1 MPQFI
6 KLADEYPQFQS
17 QDTDWTWTY
26 AHSHIANLCTHITP
40 LYTHSIVFI
49 HINCTL
55 SHWNAVSRLKNSF
68 TNTFSLHRIHCPI
81 STHTHTLAA
90 VVWVRLFWH
99 FSCALVCANKIL
111 NFQLDNELDP
121 TRFRF
126 VSSRASHSLP
136 SFTTL
141 HCTALHWLLWLYGES
156 HHIDWLLLLLLYPL
170 LCCCEQHTFTRISFA
185 QACSDRPL
193 PPFFSV
199 SQYSVP
205 FRQRNA

>member
-26 AHSHIANLCTHITP
+26 ALSHIANLCTHITP

-81 STHTHTLAA
+81 STHTHPSRSSVSALVLAFQLC
-90 VVWVRLFWH
+90 VGVCKQNPEFPTRQRTRSDPISVRLFQGQPLAPFLH
-99 FSCALVCANKIL
+99 NS
-111 NFQLDNELDP
+111 
-121 TRFRF
+121 
-126 VSSRASHSLP
+126 
-136 SFTTL
+136 TL
-141 HCTALHWLLWLYGES
+141 HCLALATLALRREPSY
-156 HHIDWLLLLLLYPL
+156 
-170 LCCCEQHTFTRISFA
+170 
-185 QACSDRPL
+185 
-193 PPFFSV
+193 
-199 SQYSVP
+199 
-205 FRQRNA
+205 